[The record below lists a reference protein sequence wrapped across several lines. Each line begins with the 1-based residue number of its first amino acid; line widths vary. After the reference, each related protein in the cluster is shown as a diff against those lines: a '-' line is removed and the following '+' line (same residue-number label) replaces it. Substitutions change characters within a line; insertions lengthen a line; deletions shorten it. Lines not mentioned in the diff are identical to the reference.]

1 MKTFPKCSLKSVAK
15 IIEHANKNIC
25 TDSIKK
31 SDRSTFIFQE
41 EKVICTFNLLDK
53 SGCKNR
59 LLNSC
64 YYLSLTFYE
73 ITADGK
79 IYIQPFDHKR
89 AAKIVKAFFS
99 KTNLVW
105 EHAPF
110 TKEGAASCTH
120 HFYLFVS
127 IPYGRKPVILQADDM
142 KELIENKY
150 ILYEGGK

>member
-1 MKTFPKCSLKSVAK
+1 MRTFPKCDSKSVEK
-15 IIEHANKNIC
+15 IIEYAIKNIC
-25 TDSIKK
+25 TDGIKN
-31 SDRSTFIFQE
+31 SDSSTFIFQE
-41 EKVICTFNLLDK
+41 EKVICTFNLMDK
-53 SGCKNR
+53 SGFKNR

-64 YYLSLTFYE
+64 YYLSLTFCG
-73 ITADGK
+73 ITKDGK
-79 IYIQPFDHKR
+79 SYIQPFDHKR
-89 AAKIVKAFFS
+89 AAKIIKAFFP

-110 TKEGAASCTH
+110 TKEGAAACTH

-127 IPYGRKPVILQADDM
+127 IPYGRTPVILQADDM